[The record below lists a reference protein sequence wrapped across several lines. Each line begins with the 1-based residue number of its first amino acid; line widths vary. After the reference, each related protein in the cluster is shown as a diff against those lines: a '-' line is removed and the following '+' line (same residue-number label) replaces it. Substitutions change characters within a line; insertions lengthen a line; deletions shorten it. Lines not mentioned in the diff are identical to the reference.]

1 MPFAPSKHFFMS
13 RNYLFWLNLPEYQVP
28 DGFLVTLGDD
38 TIDPGDAVAPTGPS
52 TVVGAHFLGNGSVRW
67 SNGGSSSSRSGDFF
81 LADDGSVYFVPDFGP
96 SAGAQ
101 GGAASVQSYSGS
113 QPPVPCFVSGTVI
126 DTPDGP
132 KPVET
137 LVVGQ
142 HVTVHGHAPQP
153 ILWHGDRD
161 IKRPAL
167 QKLTAGL
174 PIEIKFNDGA
184 CKLKVS
190 PQHAIYLDFP
200 NGGMLVRAQQ
210 LLRLRRLGARQMRGV
225 PRLRYHHLLL
235 PRHHLVRANG
245 IWCESLYPGPRAC
258 ASFSQDQRDALLAF
272 NVYDYGP
279 PAAPYAR
286 LKDLRGLTD
295 GDFERLLTMTN
306 SGAHALILHAS

>member
-1 MPFAPSKHFFMS
+1 MPFAASNHIFVS
-13 RNYLFWLNLPEYQVP
+13 WNYLFWLTLLEHRMP
-28 DGFLVTLGDD
+28 DGFLVALGND

-52 TVVGAHFLGNGSVRW
+52 TFIGAQFLGTGIVRW
-67 SNGGSSSSRSGDFF
+67 SNGGNSSATSGDFF

-96 SAGAQ
+96 IAGVQ
-101 GGAASVQSYSGS
+101 GGTSSVQSFSGS
-113 QPPVPCFVSGTVI
+113 QPPVPCFVSGTMI
-126 DTPDGP
+126 DTPDGS

-142 HVTVHGHAPQP
+142 YVTVYGHAPQP
-153 ILWHGDRD
+153 ILWHGHRD

-167 QKLTAGL
+167 QRLTAGL
-174 PIEIKFNDGA
+174 PIELKFNGGL

-225 PRLRYHHLLL
+225 RRLRYHHLLL

-258 ASFSQDQRDALLAF
+258 AGFSQDQRDGLLAF
-272 NVYDYGP
+272 NVGDYGP
-279 PAAPYAR
+279 PAAPYAKIKELR
-286 LKDLRGLTD
+286 DLTGR
-295 GDFERLLTMTN
+295 DFERLLAMTN
-306 SGAHALILHAS
+306 SGAHPLIALAS